1 MNILILSAG
10 SSHGAGDD
18 DYPSCLTEVNGIPLL
33 QRLVSESAGLKPE
46 KIIFAFQQAQID
58 KFHLDHVAQRLTDRA
73 EIFGVSERTQ
83 GAACTILSGVH
94 HIDDDQELLIMNA
107 NELVRADLVE
117 IVQSFRDRKLAA
129 GTITF
134 PSVHPRYSYVRLDPT
149 GLVTEA
155 AEKNPISN
163 NATGGVYWFIN
174 GALFVQC
181 AMSMIRKDA
190 RVNDKF
196 YICPVFNEIILKGL
210 KVGVF
215 SINNDQYIPLKND
228 RQLEAYE
235 VNAGRGSV

>member
-1 MNILILSAG
+1 M
-10 SSHGAGDD
+10 
-18 DYPSCLTEVNGIPLL
+18 
-33 QRLVSESAGLKPE
+33 
-46 KIIFAFQQAQID
+46 
-58 KFHLDHVAQRLTDRA
+58 
-73 EIFGVSERTQ
+73 
-83 GAACTILSGVH
+83 
-94 HIDDDQELLIMNA
+94 
-107 NELVRADLVE
+107 
-117 IVQSFRDRKLAA
+117 
-129 GTITF
+129 
-134 PSVHPRYSYVRLDPT
+134 RLDST
-149 GLVTEA
+149 GHVTEA

-163 NATGGVYWFIN
+163 NATGGVYWFTN

-215 SINNDQYIPLKND
+215 SINSDQYTPLKNE